1 MFLLYSCNLL
11 KPFQYKRQ
19 SGTMYSYYFINWGCI
34 GLFYYYLLP
43 EMIIECSPSLL
54 DAHYDFKSSVKKHI
68 LTQKIQ

>member
-1 MFLLYSCNLL
+1 
-11 KPFQYKRQ
+11 
-19 SGTMYSYYFINWGCI
+19 MYSYYFIDWGCI

-68 LTQKIQ
+68 LTKKFNKSEIIFPYEQNFIFRYRQI